1 MNSGSWY
8 WPDVS
13 DLDGAKDATR
23 LAMWCAILVA
33 GATGLFVVFSFL
45 GIKLMDVRPAA
56 LFDAGLFAAV
66 AYGLSRYSRF
76 AAVAGFL
83 LFLAEKIYAVVTTGS
98 ILGAGVLGVII
109 LFGFLNGVRGAF
121 AYQKLLAAAH
131 PDTLPPAPVAGL

>member
-1 MNSGSWY
+1 MLRMNGA
-8 WPDVS
+8 P
-13 DLDGAKDATR
+13 GAKDATR

-33 GATGLFVVFSFL
+33 GVTGLFVVFSFL